1 MPWASCF
8 KFDGVERE
16 FSLALFAAGP
26 PALAPIAIRQSELRL
41 HVGERGQELL
51 LDLQG
56 VRVAEEFRFR
66 SAMKR
71 RLDEGLALGAWDR
84 SVPTAASS
92 RPDRRT

>member
-1 MPWASCF
+1 VVW
-8 KFDGVERE
+8 
-16 FSLALFAAGP
+16 
-26 PALAPIAIRQSELRL
+26 QSELRL

-71 RLDEGLALGAWDR
+71 RLDEGLALGASWLSR
-84 SVPTAASS
+84 SSGRSPLK
-92 RPDRRT
+92 